1 LSKSK
6 IVKETIIGDNQ
17 MKKGILILVYIIFSA
32 FFLYLLSYAEPKI
45 VSVSINPT
53 NPGYGDLVM
62 VTVVSCD
69 TQWQTPSL
77 AIAASVFSTP
87 QAVGSGGQVFL
98 VDVNGIDRKD
108 VTFGSSAQLGM
119 TFTANTNPPDCT
131 ECSGG
136 SGVLSTRVFTLHMPT
151 ADYYTV
157 CNPTNLYIIVGM
169 RNSYM
174 GTGDWTTLSSCQ
186 IGTVTI
192 PIPIPT
198 PYHSIAKRVEGT
210 LQAANDLVLFSV
222 DYKYAG
228 TGTFTI
234 TDPIPGGGNFTVV
247 AYGPT
252 NIPGGSVSGISVG
265 ATSGT
270 ATWTFPSRGSL
281 AGEQSGTVWMLLRYT
296 GGTPPAGTT
305 YTNTAS
311 VTRGTTT
318 SSSASITVGQPA
330 ITIQKYQSS
339 NSVLT
344 GTNITYY
351 LSYSVNGYALR
362 SFQPFDA
369 IAAQS
374 YTQATG
380 PPSGWRFKP
389 DGQTGE
395 YGTWTISDP
404 CNTGS
409 RIITGTTSGLNVF
422 PALLLEDGSSSNN
435 SDQFC
440 TGMIV
445 TDVYINDNAFIGAD
459 AEIRVRTNDIS
470 GSNGRSL
477 NVVISIDEFPARFYY
492 AQCGGTG
499 EFCGSAA
506 GSNGPAGTWT
516 NMPQTGVISAKKWY
530 RVKILVTN
538 EGGGQR
544 IQAKIWARGDPEV
557 PNWDINHLNTNL
569 GSADWRCDGTG
580 TYNDWRPGI
589 SQNTTGSGVQDSY
602 DNFTTY
608 EVRTTAASTT
618 IWDTVPANVI
628 YGGCNGCSSTSPV
641 RWNIGSVAMTSGTL
655 TWWGQVTGCS
665 LISNQ
670 GLMGGTGLATI
681 ASNWVELEV
690 LCWSP
695 TFTPTRTFTNTPT
708 YNPNTPTF
716 THTRTLTSTPS
727 RTLTPT
733 PSPSPSRTLSPTY
746 SRTLTPSPS
755 PSPSR
760 TPTPTPSQSSSP
772 TRTPTSSSSW
782 TPTPTYT
789 RTPTPSPSQSPSR
802 TPTPTYSRTM
812 TPTPTPSPSR
822 TPTPSYTYTQT
833 ASPTS
838 TPSRTATPTW
848 TQTPSPSPTLSS
860 SRTPTLTWTR
870 TPTPTFSVTS
880 SPTSTYTNTRTRTPT
895 FTFTDTISSNT
906 PTATPTF
913 TRTYTVTPTPTWTNS
928 SSPSD
933 TRTVTSTPTNT
944 ITPSP
949 SFTFTTTLTR
959 TPTLTFTDTISSNTP
974 TITPT
979 WTRTYTS
986 TPTFTETS
994 SPTNTF
1000 TNTNTRTQT
1009 PSPTDT
1015 YTQTSTRTNTPTFT
1029 FTDTISSNTPTVTPT
1044 YTSTSTN
1051 SRTLTN
1057 TPTSTNTLTLTL
1069 TSTNTSQNTATNTST
1084 ITRTYTDTRT
1094 PTRTNTNTPTW
1105 TITVTLT
1112 NTPSHTS
1119 TLTFTPTYT
1128 ITATATVT
1136 PDVHSAELSITLIA
1150 DGENAQLGAI
1160 IDYKIII
1167 ENKDSSINAYN
1178 IKVWDTLPA
1187 EVEFI
1192 DSYSIVKPV
1201 LENGV
1206 VIWQLP
1212 KDMELKPGE
1221 RIIIE
1226 FRVKMSKSDG
1236 IGFITNTAS
1245 VDYQDS
1251 YYNDIFGNGRH
1262 PVITSNIN
1270 EYPEEPIIAYPNPYK
1285 INGESKVI
1293 KFVNLPPNCTVQI
1306 YTISGESVISLNT
1319 FTGSRVVWNGKNRKG
1334 REVSAG
1340 IYYYVVLNKYSK
1352 QVVRGKIFIIK

>member
-1 LSKSK
+1 
-6 IVKETIIGDNQ
+6 
-17 MKKGILILVYIIFSA
+17 MKKINLIYIILILSIFFQS
-32 FFLYLLSYAEPKI
+32 LYAEPRI
-45 VSVSINPT
+45 VSVSINPP
-53 NPGYGDLVM
+53 NPGYGDLVI

-69 TQWQTPSL
+69 TQWQTPSM
-77 AIAASVFSTP
+77 AIAASVFNTP
-87 QAVGSGGQVFL
+87 QAPGSGGQVFL

-151 ADYYTV
+151 ADYYTT
-157 CNPTNLYIIVGM
+157 CNPANLYIIAGM

-174 GTGDWTTLSSCQ
+174 GTGDWTTLPACQ
-186 IGTVTI
+186 LGIVTI

-247 AYGPT
+247 AYGPV

-318 SSSASITVGQPA
+318 TSSASITAGQPA

-369 IAAQS
+369 ITTGT

-404 CNTGS
+404 CNTGG
-409 RIITGTTSGLNVF
+409 RIITGSSTGMNTF

-440 TGMIV
+440 AGMIV
-445 TDVYINDNAFIGAD
+445 TDVYINDNSFIGAD

-492 AQCGGTG
+492 AQCGGAG

-516 NMPQTGVISAKKWY
+516 NTPQTGNISAKKWY

-580 TYNDWRPGI
+580 SYSDWRPGI

-608 EVRTTAASTT
+608 EVRTTAASTN
-618 IWDTVPANVI
+618 IWDTVPNNVT
-628 YGGCNGCSSTSPV
+628 YGGCVGCSSTNPV
-641 RWNIGSVAMTSGTL
+641 RWSIGSVAMTSGTL

-670 GLMGGTGLATI
+670 ALMGGTGLATI
-681 ASNWVELEV
+681 ASNWTELEV

-695 TFTPTRTFTNTPT
+695 TRTPSPTGTRTPTINPNSPTWTPTRT
-708 YNPNTPTF
+708 
-716 THTRTLTSTPS
+716 R
-727 RTLTPT
+727 
-733 PSPSPSRTLSPTY
+733 
-746 SRTLTPSPS
+746 
-755 PSPSR
+755 
-760 TPTPTPSQSSSP
+760 
-772 TRTPTSSSSW
+772 

-789 RTPTPSPSQSPSR
+789 RTPTPSPSPSPSRTPTPSFSRTPTPSPSPTPSRTPTPTYTRTPTPSPSPSPSRTPTPSFSRTPTPSPSPTPSR
-802 TPTPTYSRTM
+802 TPTPTYSI
-812 TPTPTPSPSR
+812 
-822 TPTPSYTYTQT
+822 T
-833 ASPTS
+833 ASPSSTS
-838 TPSRTATPTW
+838 TH
-848 TQTPSPSPTLSS
+848 
-860 SRTPTLTWTR
+860 
-870 TPTPTFSVTS
+870 
-880 SPTSTYTNTRTRTPT
+880 TRTPT
-895 FTFTDTISSNT
+895 FTYTDTISSNT
-906 PTATPTF
+906 PTITQTYTRTSTRTPTYTYTRTRTPTPSFTNTVSPSPTNTHTPTPTWTRTSSPTPTYTVTRTRTPTFTYTDTISSNTPTITPTWTRTFTHTNTITSSPSLTFTSTRTLTPTFTWTDTISSNTPTITPTF
-913 TRTYTVTPTPTWTNS
+913 TRTYTWTPTFTDT
-928 SSPSD
+928 SSPTITFTYTNTN
-933 TRTVTSTPTNT
+933 TRTQ
-944 ITPSP
+944 TPSP
-949 SFTFTTTLTR
+949 TDTNTSTSTR
-959 TPTLTFTDTISSNTP
+959 TNTPTLTFTDTISSNTP
-974 TITPT
+974 TITQT
-979 WTRTYTS
+979 YTSTGTSTRTYT
-986 TPTFTETS
+986 
-994 SPTNTF
+994 
-1000 TNTNTRTQT
+1000 
-1009 PSPTDT
+1009 
-1015 YTQTSTRTNTPTFT
+1015 
-1029 FTDTISSNTPTVTPT
+1029 NTPTVTNT
-1044 YTSTSTN
+1044 FTF
-1051 SRTLTN
+1051 TLTA
-1057 TPTSTNTLTLTL
+1057 TD
-1069 TSTNTSQNTATNTST
+1069 TSQNTATNTST
-1084 ITRTYTDTRT
+1084 ITRTNTNTAT
-1094 PTRTNTNTPTW
+1094 PTRTRTATPTW
-1105 TITVTLT
+1105 TVTSTQTWTMTLT
-1112 NTPSHTS
+1112 G
-1119 TLTFTPTYT
+1119 TPTYT
-1128 ITATATVT
+1128 ATRTITPTATMT
-1136 PDVHSAELSITLIA
+1136 PYVHSTNLEITLVSN
-1150 DGENAQLGAI
+1150 GENAQTGAVI
-1160 IDYKIII
+1160 EYKIII
-1167 ENKDSSINAYN
+1167 ENKDSSVSAYN
-1178 IKVWDTLPA
+1178 IKVWDTLPP
-1187 EVEFI
+1187 EVTFMDNYFMI
-1192 DSYSIVKPV
+1192 NPTI
-1201 LENGV
+1201 ENGIV
-1206 VIWQLP
+1206 MWQLP
-1212 KDMELKPGE
+1212 QDLELKPGE
-1221 RIIIE
+1221 KFIIE
-1226 FRVKMSKSDG
+1226 FRVRMNNTDG
-1236 IGFITNTAS
+1236 KGFISNVACI
-1245 VDYQDS
+1245 DYQDE
-1251 YYNDIFGNGRH
+1251 YYNGINANGRH

-1270 EYPEEPIIAYPNPYK
+1270 EYPEEPIIAYPNPFK
-1285 INGESKVI
+1285 LNGESKVI
-1293 KFVNLPPNCTVQI
+1293 KFANLPPNCSVKI
-1306 YTISGESVISLNT
+1306 YTLSGESVVSLNI
-1319 FTGSRVVWNGKNRKG
+1319 FTGSRVVWDGKNRKG
-1334 REVSAG
+1334 REVSPG
-1340 IYYYVVLNKYSK
+1340 IYYYVVFNKYSR
-1352 QVVRGKIFIIK
+1352 QVVRGKIFIVK

>member
-1 LSKSK
+1 
-6 IVKETIIGDNQ
+6 
-17 MKKGILILVYIIFSA
+17 MKKGILIFIYILFNIF
-32 FFLYLLSYAEPKI
+32 FFLMPSYSEPRI
-45 VSVSINPT
+45 VSVSINPA
-53 NPGYGDLVM
+53 NPGYGDLVI
-62 VTVVSCD
+62 VTVVTCD

-87 QAVGSGGQVFL
+87 QAPGSGGQVFL

-157 CNPTNLYIIVGM
+157 CNPTNLYIIVGT

-174 GTGDWTTLSSCQ
+174 GTGDWTTLPSCQ
-186 IGTVTI
+186 LGTVTI
-192 PIPIPT
+192 PIPIPS

-296 GGTPPAGTT
+296 AGTPPAGTT

-318 SSSASITVGQPA
+318 SSSASITAGQPA

-351 LSYSVNGYALR
+351 LSYIVNGYALR

-369 IAAQS
+369 IATGT
-374 YTQATG
+374 YTQGSGA
-380 PPSGWRFKP
+380 PSGWRFKP

-395 YGTWTISDP
+395 YGTWTVSDP
-404 CNTGS
+404 CNTGG
-409 RIITGTTSGLNVF
+409 RIITGSTTGMNVF
-422 PALLLEDGSSSNN
+422 PSLLLEDGSSSNN

-440 TGMIV
+440 AGMIV
-445 TDVYINDNAFIGAD
+445 TDVYINDNSFIGAD

-477 NVVISIDEFPARFYY
+477 NVVLSIDEFPARFYY

-516 NMPQTGVISAKKWY
+516 NTPQTGNISAKKWY

-608 EVRTTAASTT
+608 EVRTTSASTS
-618 IWDTVPANVI
+618 IWDSLPSNVT
-628 YGGCNGCSSTSPV
+628 YGGCLGCTPTNPV

-665 LISNQ
+665 PVTNQ
-670 GLMGGTGLATI
+670 AFMGGTGLSTI
-681 ASNWVELEV
+681 ASNQVIANV

-695 TFTPTRTFTNTPT
+695 TFTPSRTFTNTPT
-708 YNPNTPTF
+708 LNPNSPTF
-716 THTRTLTSTPS
+716 TRTNTYTPS
-727 RTLTPT
+727 RTPTPT
-733 PSPSPSRTLSPTY
+733 WTRTYTPS
-746 SRTLTPSPS
+746 PSPS

-760 TPTPTPSQSSSP
+760 TSSP
-772 TRTPTSSSSW
+772 
-782 TPTPTYT
+782 
-789 RTPTPSPSQSPSR
+789 SPSR
-802 TPTPTYSRTM
+802 TPTPTYSRTPTPTPSPSPSRTPTPSFTRTATPSPSPSPTPSR
-812 TPTPTPSPSR
+812 TPTPTPSLSPSPSRTPTHTYSRTATPSPSPSPSR

-833 ASPTS
+833 PSPSPTS
-838 TPSRTATPTW
+838 SRTATPTY
-848 TQTPSPSPTLSS
+848 
-860 SRTPTLTWTR
+860 TR
-870 TPTPTFSVTS
+870 TPTP
-880 SPTSTYTNTRTRTPT
+880 SPTPSPSRTPTPTASRTPTPSFSMTPSPTPTYTGTRTRTPT
-895 FTFTDTISSNT
+895 F
-906 PTATPTF
+906 
-913 TRTYTVTPTPTWTNS
+913 
-928 SSPSD
+928 
-933 TRTVTSTPTNT
+933 
-944 ITPSP
+944 
-949 SFTFTTTLTR
+949 
-959 TPTLTFTDTISSNTP
+959 TFTDTISSNTP

-986 TPTFTETS
+986 TPTFTDTNS
-994 SPTNTF
+994 QLPTNSW
-1000 TNTNTRTQT
+1000 T
-1009 PSPTDT
+1009 P
-1015 YTQTSTRTNTPTFT
+1015 TRTNTSTPTNTWTLTSTFT
-1029 FTDTISSNTPTVTPT
+1029 FTDTISSNTPTITPT
-1044 YTSTSTN
+1044 WTSTST
-1051 SRTLTN
+1051 STRTVTV
-1057 TPTSTNTLTLTL
+1057 TPTATRTVTLTLTA
-1069 TSTNTSQNTATNTST
+1069 TDTSQNTATNTPT
-1084 ITRTYTDTRT
+1084 ITRTFTDTRT
-1094 PTRTNTNTPTW
+1094 PTVTNTATPTW
-1105 TITVTLT
+1105 TITS
-1112 NTPSHTS
+1112 TPTRTS
-1119 TLTFTPTYT
+1119 TRTSTPTYTDTYT
-1128 ITATATVT
+1128 ITATATIT
-1136 PDVHSAELSITLIA
+1136 PDVHSVELSITLMA
-1150 DGENAQLGAI
+1150 DGENAQPGAI
-1160 IDYKIII
+1160 IEYKIII
-1167 ENKDSSINAYN
+1167 ENNDSNMSAYN
-1178 IKVWDTLPA
+1178 IKVWDTLPL

-1192 DSYSIVKPV
+1192 DNYFMVNPTI
-1201 LENGV
+1201 ENGV
-1206 VIWQLP
+1206 ATWQMP
-1212 KDMELKPGE
+1212 ADVELKPGE
-1221 RIIIE
+1221 KFIIE
-1226 FRVKMSKSDG
+1226 FRVRMINTDG
-1236 IGFITNTAS
+1236 QGFISNVACA
-1245 VDYQDS
+1245 DYQDG
-1251 YYNDIFGNGRH
+1251 YYNDTFGNGRH

-1285 INGESKVI
+1285 SGGDSKGI
-1293 KFVNLPPNCTVQI
+1293 KFVNLPPNCSVQI
-1306 YTISGESVISLNT
+1306 YTLSGESVIALNT
-1319 FTGSRVVWNGKNRKG
+1319 FTGSRVTWDGKNRLG
-1334 REVSAG
+1334 REVSTG

-1352 QVVRGKIFIIK
+1352 QVVRGKIFIVK